1 LRSRTIAEALAVIE
15 LLDERI
21 APLHQELRPFAAPT
35 RVVLLRTIPGIRER
49 GSDWP
54 SRPRSTSSGT
64 LPARWSAPSTTG
76 RNGPDEGRRVRVR
89 TSSRL
94 GATADRLR
102 GRRELLLFPLGDAVN
117 GRGEKGA
124 SDGS

>member
-49 GSDWP
+49 LGLAIAAEIDEFGYLTGP
-54 SRPRSTSSGT
+54 VERPQH
-64 LPARWSAPSTTG
+64 
-76 RNGPDEGRRVRVR
+76 
-89 TSSRL
+89 
-94 GATADRLR
+94 DR
-102 GRRELLLFPLGDAVN
+102 P
-117 GRGEKGA
+117 
-124 SDGS
+124 